1 VSDDGDDDGGLLG
14 DDEEYESSLGPDVP
28 AVDIPEVDIPST
40 HEPADS
46 GDAEAVDADVDPE
59 VSRVFWRLVLV
70 FDVAFLALALG
81 LMFIYFRG
89 DVGTGGPTIALGA
102 IALLYGVREYREYR
116 YGEG

>member
-14 DDEEYESSLGPDVP
+14 DEEYKPSLGPDVP

-40 HEPADS
+40 YEPGNS
-46 GDAEAVDADVDPE
+46 GDIEGVDADVDPA

-81 LMFIYFRG
+81 PMFIYFRG
-89 DVGTGGPTIALGA
+89 DWGTGGPAIALGA
-102 IALLYGVREYREYR
+102 VAFVYGVREYREYR